1 LEQIA
6 LYVPNRIA
14 DALDV
19 FKVDLGVGPSF
30 GYVVRLTRY
39 GQFGYRTFSPFSL
52 RAGLRG
58 RKVPVF
64 IERSSEFG
72 LGPTFQ
78 TSHDREVSVAELGI
92 GIDLFLLGAYG
103 GFSLDE
109 LADFVLGF
117 FTLDYADDDWR
128 P

>member
-1 LEQIA
+1 
-6 LYVPNRIA
+6 
-14 DALDV
+14 
-19 FKVDLGVGPSF
+19 
-30 GYVVRLTRY
+30 
-39 GQFGYRTFSPFSL
+39 
-52 RAGLRG
+52 
-58 RKVPVF
+58 
-64 IERSSEFG
+64 
-72 LGPTFQ
+72 
-78 TSHDREVSVAELGI
+78 VAELGI